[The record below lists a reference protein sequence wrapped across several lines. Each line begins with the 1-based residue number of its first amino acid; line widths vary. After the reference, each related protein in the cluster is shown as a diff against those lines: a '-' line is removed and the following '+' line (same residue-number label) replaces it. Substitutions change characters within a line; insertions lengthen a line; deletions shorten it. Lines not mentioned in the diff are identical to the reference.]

1 MVGALKAQQGEPMK
15 GVILEGKP
23 RRKAEAD
30 EVWRREAGVSSYVRR
45 FGGERWAGRV
55 RTWGFG
61 GYTGALVKTIFL
73 SGRNARSRYPIIVIV
88 CSATALACHWLTGFF
103 SHIEHVSTGE
113 TRPSHEGMEEG
124 GEVVAARQ
132 GLVPGRGYFPPFP
145 FLGAIHAL

>member
-1 MVGALKAQQGEPMK
+1 MAGALKAQQGEQRK
-15 GVILEGKP
+15 GVILEGKT

-30 EVWRREAGVSSYVRR
+30 GGRRREAGKRSLVRR
-45 FGGERWAGRV
+45 LRGERRAGRV
-55 RTWGFG
+55 RIWGFG

-145 FLGAIHAL
+145 FLGAMHAL

>member
-73 SGRNARSRYPIIVIV
+73 SGRNARSRSPIIVIV
-88 CSATALACHWLTGFF
+88 CSAMALACHWLTGIF
-103 SHIEHVSTGE
+103 SHIEHHSSTD
-113 TRPSHEGMEEG
+113 TTIPSHGGREEG
-124 GEVVAARQ
+124 GE
-132 GLVPGRGYFPPFP
+132 
-145 FLGAIHAL
+145 ALAV